1 VSRATED
8 LLRDGLAGIGE
19 RISVPA
25 GLGLRAH
32 ERWRR
37 GRRARRFRGALLG
50 GAAMATA
57 GVLALTLTGGAP
69 AGGTPAGG
77 FQSSAYV
84 SKVKAAM
91 LAADTAGLVE
101 YVTTELPPGQ
111 GPGLMV
117 ASPSYAPGWN
127 NPRYTQPVLEQW
139 SDRKLFATRFYGKP
153 GDEIFAGMSTTTQ
166 KGFVTTFVT
175 YSGQTWWREAVMQGP
190 SPSDGP
196 VFCGG
201 SPDEWATNW
210 QAQVRGLL
218 ACKNVV
224 VDNTP
229 GRIGGQAAVELSAW
243 VPHAATWH
251 LWVNPASY
259 LPLQY
264 DETGPGVPLII
275 TTFHWQRPTRAN
287 LAPFQLTVPRGYRR
301 VPFPVG

>member
-8 LLRDGLAGIGE
+8 LLRDGLAEIGG

-32 ERWRR
+32 ESWRR

-50 GAAMATA
+50 GAAVATA

-69 AGGTPAGG
+69 AGG
-77 FQSSAYV
+77 FQSSGYV

-91 LAADTAGLVE
+91 SAANTAGLVE
-101 YVTTELPPGQ
+101 YVTTELPPGE
-111 GPGLMV
+111 GPGLL
-117 ASPSYAPGWN
+117 AAAPSYAPEWN
-127 NPRYTQPVLEQW
+127 NPRYTRPVLEQW
-139 SDRKLFATRFYGKP
+139 LYRGLYALKFYGKP
-153 GDEIFAGMSTTTQ
+153 GDEIFAGLSTTTQ
-166 KGFVTTFVT
+166 KSVVTTFVT
-175 YSGQTWWREAVMQGP
+175 YSGHTWWRTAQVNTP
-190 SPSDGP
+190 SPSEGP

-201 SPDEWATNW
+201 SPYEWATDW

-229 GRIGGQAAVELSAW
+229 GRIGGQAAIELSAW

-259 LPLQY
+259 LPLHY

-275 TTFHWQRPTRAN
+275 TTFHWQRPSRAN
-287 LAPFQLTVPRGYRR
+287 LAPFRLTVPRGYRR
-301 VPFPVG
+301 VPSPVG